1 MRGTKLPNIYI
12 EGRYK
17 TDNILDGTI
26 EFNKIV
32 LSNSEMQD
40 ILQLTAGYNLQTKE
54 ITAGINNQIVKLSTL
69 KEYTKEEIVNGNLI
83 FNGKLSGKIEDLK
96 YDMKIN
102 SDLISVEK
110 IKFKNFFSTSV

>member
-1 MRGTKLPNIYI
+1 
-12 EGRYK
+12 
-17 TDNILDGTI
+17 
-26 EFNKIV
+26 
-32 LSNSEMQD
+32 MQD
-40 ILQLTAGYNLQTKE
+40 ILQLTAGYLQTKE

-110 IKFKNFFSTSV
+110 IKFKNFLIKINGNLDKVFLDEFSFKYLDNSFILKGI